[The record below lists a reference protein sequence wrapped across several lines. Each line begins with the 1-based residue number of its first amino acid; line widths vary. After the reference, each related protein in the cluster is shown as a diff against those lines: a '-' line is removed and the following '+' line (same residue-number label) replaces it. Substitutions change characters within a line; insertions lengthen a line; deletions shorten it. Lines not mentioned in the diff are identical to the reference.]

1 MDNKNDNKKI
11 VLDGQ
16 TVKRV
21 GAYAKA
27 YTRIHDVDKERLSNL
42 VLRAKGENRSMRQF
56 AEQIGTT
63 PSTLSRL
70 INMQTGTASD
80 ELIYKIAEN
89 ADPESGVT
97 LDDLM
102 NAHGKSRSQKDLYN
116 QLSLLAKLSIQLI
129 DESLMK
135 LGYWSRIREDEP
147 YNKMFD
153 YSIERKAMRLLQ

>member
-1 MDNKNDNKKI
+1 MDNKNENKKI
-11 VLDGQ
+11 VLDGP
-16 TVKRV
+16 TAKRV
-21 GAYAKA
+21 EAYARA

-102 NAHGKSRSQKDLYN
+102 NAHGKSRSQKDL
-116 QLSLLAKLSIQLI
+116 
-129 DESLMK
+129 
-135 LGYWSRIREDEP
+135 
-147 YNKMFD
+147 
-153 YSIERKAMRLLQ
+153 